1 MRRLS
6 GWRWSGSSL
15 LGLVEAAEQLGFVTV
30 CARIG
35 PELLPELPVPSIVHV
50 EGDHF
55 VVVRGTG
62 PRHIELADPTGGC
75 LRVPLEAF
83 LSQWRGVALLLWPA
97 TSGVTLP
104 ASATRA

>member
-15 LGLVEAAEQLGFVTV
+15 LGLAEAAEHLGFITV
-30 CARIG
+30 RARIG
-35 PELLPELPVPSIVHV
+35 PELPPQLSVPSIVHV

-55 VVVRGTG
+55 VVVRGAG
-62 PRHIELADPTGGC
+62 PRHVELADPAGGC

-83 LSQWRGVALLLWPA
+83 LSQWEGVALLLWLA
-97 TSGVTLP
+97 ASGGTLP
-104 ASATRA
+104 ASATRV